1 MSKEIEA
8 HILEIYH
15 PTSYLGSG
23 AYGHVWKATHLSSG
37 KEYALKKIFDAFQ
50 NDVDAQ
56 RTYREITILP
66 QLDHDNIVKLH
77 EVIRARN
84 GRDIYL
90 VFEFMETDL
99 HSVLGYFMG
108 YSEKKYCRRRIFA
121 SSHTN
126 SAKCSSSCIQHR
138 WYTGTWNLATYS
150 STPHAKVHIL

>member
-8 HILEIYH
+8 HVLEIYH

-37 KEYALKKIFDAFQ
+37 REYALKKIFDAFQ

-66 QLDHDNIVKLH
+66 QLEHDNIVKLQ

-84 GRDIYL
+84 GKDIYL
-90 VFEFMETDL
+90 VFEFVETDL
-99 HSVLGYFMG
+99 HSVLGYALG
-108 YSEKKYCRRRIFA
+108 HSARKYSRRRTSA
-121 SSHTN
+121 SSRTS
-126 SAKCSSSCIQHR
+126 SAR
-138 WYTGTWNLATYS
+138 
-150 STPHAKVHIL
+150 